1 MITFRYHVVTLV
13 AVFMAIGLGV
23 LFGATFIDQNIVAG
37 LEATQVR
44 LGTRNETLRKRIL
57 EQEKQNEALTA
68 FASSVRD
75 QVVRGALEG
84 RPVLLLSMDSTPGDV
99 LDAAEATLNV
109 AGARLMGRLT
119 LSDELDLR
127 AEDARKRLAAALG
140 TTSTQPVALS
150 ELLVAQ
156 ITGEL
161 LGKNPPVIQKLID
174 NGLAGGQMS
183 PITPPVEGQPVAS
196 PAVVL
201 VAGKTSKELNDRLVI
216 PLVESLAEGS
226 VVAAVAEAGPEEKIL
241 RPLRERSIQVV
252 TVDNA
257 ETAVSQ
263 AALATGLRTALGG
276 QFGTYGTGEGAT
288 TIMPSAPAE

>member
-23 LFGATFIDQNIVAG
+23 LFGATFIDQNIVSG
-37 LEATQVR
+37 LEAAQVR

-75 QVVRGALEG
+75 QVVRGALDG
-84 RPVLLLSMDSTPGDV
+84 RPAVLLALDSTPVDV
-99 LDAAEATLNV
+99 RDAVEATLAL
-109 AGARLMGRLT
+109 AGARFVGRLT
-119 LSDELDLR
+119 LAEELDLQG
-127 AEDARKRLAAALG
+127 EDARRRLAAALG

-156 ITGEL
+156 ISGEL
-161 LGKNPPVIQKLID
+161 AGRNPPIIQKLID
-174 NGLAGGQMS
+174 SGLIGGQMN
-183 PITPPVEGQPVAS
+183 PVTPPAEGQPVAS
-196 PAVVL
+196 PLAVL
-201 VAGKTSKELNDRLVI
+201 VAGGSSKELNDRLLI

-226 VVAAVAEAGPEEKIL
+226 VVAAVAEPGPDEEIL
-241 RPLRERSIQVV
+241 RPLRDRSIQVV

-263 AALATGLRTALGG
+263 AALATGLRMALAG
-276 QFGTYGTGEGAT
+276 QFGAYGTGEGAT
-288 TIMPSAPAE
+288 TILPSPSA